1 MWKKWNNVRDS
12 TSGSSQSSP
21 EGKHYF
27 FIPEAG
33 NAAFLVGTAPLW
45 TAVLTLLFSKDSF
58 SAHIFMQ
65 PTVWGNLLF
74 LGLVAS
80 LACFL
85 AWNLVMDRLG
95 NVTSTN
101 YVYLN
106 PIFTLLSAM
115 SFLGERLTP
124 AAAIGSAVILLGV
137 IWAGKK
143 KPTNIIREK

>member
-58 SAHIFMQ
+58 SAHILMQ

-106 PIFTLLSAM
+106 PIFVT
-115 SFLGERLTP
+115 ERP
-124 AAAIGSAVILLGV
+124 SS
-137 IWAGKK
+137 AGKK
-143 KPTNIIREK
+143 RPINTSCLKTSTSRRSG